1 MSRGSLGARNSEGT
15 IPEKNVSNTIR
26 AFVKLTLL
34 LIGDYSRNDIFF
46 FAINANW
53 KFGKPSEAPSTEEK

>member
-1 MSRGSLGARNSEGT
+1 LGARNSEGT

-34 LIGDYSRNDIFF
+34 LIGDYSRNDLFF
-46 FAINANW
+46 FTINANW
-53 KFGKPSEAPSTEEK
+53 KFGQPSKPPATEEK